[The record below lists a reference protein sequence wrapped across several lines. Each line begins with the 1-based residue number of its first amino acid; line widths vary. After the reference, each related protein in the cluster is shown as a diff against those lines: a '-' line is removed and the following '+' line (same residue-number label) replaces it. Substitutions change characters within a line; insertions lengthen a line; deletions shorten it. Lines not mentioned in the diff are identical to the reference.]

1 MSRIRPDPNQLAG
14 SELISRIRIQAN
26 FLDQFQTFVFTENQQ
41 AKWKSWTGVQEDLF
55 LQLFV

>member
-14 SELISRIRIQAN
+14 SELISRIRILAN

-41 AKWKSWTGVQEDLF
+41 AKWKSWTVVQEDLF
-55 LQLFV
+55 QF